1 MTVGLFWG
9 LRVLIGADVEIS
21 ELFTPPRIEFTRLV
35 HDSDTEQKVR
45 VKPVIEK
52 PEAPP
57 VAPTVTTTSKS
68 SVDPGTDLA
77 ALAPGVDYSGGSGGG
92 LGIGGG
98 GGGLAVQSGTD
109 RDAVPQVRIDP
120 EYPMRAQQQG
130 VEGWVIVQYVVGKDG
145 SVRDARALDAQPSGI
160 FDRAAVQAVMSWKFS
175 PAIRDGKPIET
186 SLKAKINFEI
196 DK

>member
-9 LRVLIGADVEIS
+9 LRVLIGAEVEITN
-21 ELFTPPRIEFTRLV
+21 LFAPPRIEFTRLV

-57 VAPTVTTTSKS
+57 VAPTVTTSKSS

-77 ALAPGVDYSGGSGGG
+77 ALAPGVDYSGSGSGMG
-92 LGIGGG
+92 LGGGG

-130 VEGWVIVQYVVGKDG
+130 LEGWVIVQYVVGKDG
-145 SVRDARALDAQPSGI
+145 SVRDAKALSSQPSGV

-186 SLKAKINFEI
+186 SLKAKVKFELE
-196 DK
+196 K